1 MKNFQNMGFRFLLG
15 VCALLSNTSFDT
27 QNAEKQPPNIV
38 WIVSEDNSKHY
49 MKLFDDNG
57 VETPNIAALAKH
69 GILFDHAFS
78 NAPVCSVARSTIIS
92 GCYAPRTGTQYH
104 RRTEYVPMPDS
115 LRMFPAYL
123 RNAGYYTVNNSKE
136 DYNFTKGDDVWDVS
150 SKKGSWK
157 NRKKGQPFFYV
168 HNIGTTHESSVQ
180 FSETDMEAHP
190 TRTKENSFKVQ
201 PNHPDTEL
209 FRYTNAYY
217 RDRIMDMDKQVG
229 EVVEALKADGLLE
242 NTFIFYYGDHG
253 GVLPGS
259 KGYVYETGLHVP
271 MVVRI
276 PEKYKDLVDK
286 KMGSRAKR
294 FVSFVDL
301 APTVLDL
308 AGIKVPKQMDGRPFL
323 GKNIDLKALR
333 NNNVTYGYADRF
345 DEKYDLV
352 RSVRKG
358 KYKYIRSF
366 QPFNVDAL
374 MNNYRYKQLAYRE
387 WKTLYREGKLNETQ
401 SAFFKPRAPEMLFDV
416 EKDPYETKNLAQ
428 DPEMRT
434 TLKKMHSLLNTWIKE
449 MPDLSLYPEFYL
461 VDKGFD
467 NPVKFGRERKNDING
482 YIDTADLM
490 LKDFGTVKERI
501 RSQLKSK
508 DPWQRYWA
516 LIVCSSFGEKA
527 KTLVPMVK
535 EMAKNDP
542 EAINRVRA
550 AEFLGLIKVA
560 DPAPVMLSALYGTD
574 SPTKALLIL
583 NCMALLGSDGTPY
596 TFDIDTKKMK
606 QKVLDD
612 EMVTGRL
619 DYLLQI
625 KP

>member
-1 MKNFQNMGFRFLLG
+1 MGFRFILG
-15 VCALLSNTSFDT
+15 ICALLSSMSFDT
-27 QNAEKQPPNIV
+27 QNAEKHPPNIV

-49 MKLFDDNG
+49 MELFDENG
-57 VETPNIAALAKH
+57 VKTPNIAALAEH

-104 RRTEYVPMPDS
+104 RRTKYVPMPGP
-115 LRMFPAYL
+115 LHMFPAYL

-157 NRKKGQPFFYV
+157 DRKKGQPFFYV
-168 HNIGTTHESSVQ
+168 HNIGTTHESSVH
-180 FSETDMEAHP
+180 FSEKYMEAHP
-190 TRTKENSFKVQ
+190 PKTKENSFKVQ

-217 RDRIMDMDKQVG
+217 RDRTVDMDKQVG

-259 KGYVYETGLHVP
+259 KGYLYETGLHVP
-271 MVVRI
+271 MVVRV
-276 PEKYKDLVDK
+276 PEKYKDVVDTK
-286 KMGSRAKR
+286 LGTRAER

-301 APTVLDL
+301 APTVLNL

-333 NNNVTYGYADRF
+333 NDDVTYGYANRF
-345 DEKYDLV
+345 DEKYDFV

-387 WKTLYREGKLNETQ
+387 WKSLYREGKLNETQ
-401 SAFFKPRAPEMLFDV
+401 STFFKPRAPEMLFDV
-416 EKDPYETKNLAQ
+416 EKDPYETKNLAR
-428 DPEMRT
+428 DPAMRT
-434 TLKKMHSLLNTWIKE
+434 MVKEMHNLLNTWIKG

-461 VDKGFD
+461 VDNAFD
-467 NPVKFGRERKNDING
+467 NPVRFGREHKKDING
-482 YIDTADLM
+482 YLETADLM
-490 LKDFGTVKERI
+490 LKDFETVQEPI
-501 RSQLKSK
+501 RSRLKSK

-516 LIVCSSFGEKA
+516 LIVCSSFLEKA
-527 KTLVPMVK
+527 KSLAP
-535 EMAKNDP
+535 MAKEIAEKDP

-550 AEFLGLIKVA
+550 AEFLGLIEVA
-560 DPAPVMLSALYGTD
+560 DPAPAMLTALYGTD
-574 SPTKALLIL
+574 NPTKALLIL
-583 NCMALLGSDGTPY
+583 NCMALLSSGETPY
-596 TFDIDTKKMK
+596 TFDIVTKKID

-612 EMVTGRL
+612 EMVTWRL
-619 DYLLQI
+619 DYLL
-625 KP
+625 KRNHG